1 MFRVQNLVFRIE
13 AKIKH
18 VFPNRILQI
27 MGYLGRHVW
36 WIVLNVLEMG
46 QKTLMNQAWW
56 DLLMSETGH
65 FDFCRLLLLTKF
77 KKEFLKGK
85 IVSILMFKL
94 SMGF

>member
-1 MFRVQNLVFRIE
+1 
-13 AKIKH
+13 
-18 VFPNRILQI
+18 
-27 MGYLGRHVW
+27 
-36 WIVLNVLEMG
+36 
-46 QKTLMNQAWW
+46 MNQAWW